1 LKNWSINRTI
11 LRTFDRP
18 FKRYFLTKH
27 SLENRFSMI
36 SGQRGVGKT
45 TAMIQ
50 YIHSFV
56 NDDILNAA
64 ALYVPVDHFLADQGS
79 AGFISGG

>member
-1 LKNWSINRTI
+1 
-11 LRTFDRP
+11 
-18 FKRYFLTKH
+18 
-27 SLENRFSMI
+27 MI
-36 SGQRGVGKT
+36 SGQRGVGKP